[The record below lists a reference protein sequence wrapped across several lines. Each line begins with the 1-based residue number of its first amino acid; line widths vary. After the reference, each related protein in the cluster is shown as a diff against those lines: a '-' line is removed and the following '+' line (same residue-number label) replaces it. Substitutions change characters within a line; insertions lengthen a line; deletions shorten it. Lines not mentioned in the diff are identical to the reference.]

1 MRYILKDEYKAT
13 VIAPSYK
20 KIVLQFCSQEQIKLL
35 IKAGYSEYFTEVESK
50 AKSTSKSKK
59 SS

>member
-1 MRYILKDEYKAT
+1 MRYILKDEYKDT
-13 VIAPSYK
+13 TIVPSLK
-20 KIVLQFCSQEQIKLL
+20 KIVLQFCNQEQIKLL
-35 IKAGYSEYFTEVESK
+35 IKAGYSEYFTEVK